1 MQQSYIYFYPQIIHK
16 LRIENRDVL
25 NYACGPRQREK
36 LVQNAEP
43 LLWRG
48 AGACFRLLARIEPRS
63 EKTGLS
69 TKQRTTRLSLV
80 QVCYIVCLL
89 VDNVDVKTEA
99 NKEQVKWASRSN
111 GVSNEV
117 HQGSSG
123 RRVDRWNFRAFVCN
137 SFPSI
142 KI

>member
-1 MQQSYIYFYPQIIHK
+1 MQSRFCGEGEGPAFICWHR
-16 LRIENRDVL
+16 LNHRENRFEHETEED
-25 NYACGPRQREK
+25 
-36 LVQNAEP
+36 
-43 LLWRG
+43 
-48 AGACFRLLARIEPRS
+48 
-63 EKTGLS
+63 
-69 TKQRTTRLSLV
+69 SLV
-80 QVCYIVCLL
+80 QVCYIVCLS
-89 VDNVDVKTEA
+89 DNVDVKTEA
-99 NKEQVKWASRSN
+99 NKDRVKWASRSN